1 MLMLRVQLFC
11 PKRLNTMKPGGAIP
25 NRPSALRPPGTE
37 PAARKRTPP
46 RLDKAISPRH
56 GNADHAD
63 PCRDPLRPVSLPVVG
78 HFGAQHDGQV
88 KKRVSENVRADE
100 AVFRLL
106 LESMH
111 EGAVVMTADGTIL
124 YANPCFARL
133 VKCPLHEVMMG
144 SVSRF
149 LSAADQAVVAP
160 LLKRRTR
167 TDSKL
172 LISLQT
178 ADGSHVPTHVWVRP
192 MSGQSG
198 RNRAIGMVVT
208 DVTDFEPGEALLR
221 SLTHRVVQA
230 HEAERGQVALQLH
243 ERITQ
248 MLCGILFRCQS
259 LAAQLP
265 PNQGGAHDE
274 AVRIT
279 RMLGEAAEEV
289 ERISHD
295 LRPSVLDNLGL
306 VAALG
311 ATHAEF
317 VARTG
322 SALKVSLMPLTDRLS
337 PEADIAL
344 YRIHQEALKN
354 IEQHARARHVS
365 VELTQHG
372 GTVQLTIRDD
382 GTGFHDS
389 PSGAARKTQGLGLLS
404 MRERAAAVGGVL
416 KVESVRAKGTLIQA
430 QIPTLN
436 HIKGPTS

>member
-1 MLMLRVQLFC
+1 MLWVQLFC

-25 NRPSALRPPGTE
+25 NRNSALRPTGTE
-37 PAARKRTPP
+37 PAARKGTPP
-46 RLDKAISPRH
+46 RLDRTIRHRH
-56 GNADHAD
+56 GNAERVEPIGESSD
-63 PCRDPLRPVSLPVVG
+63 PGPAPVVG
-78 HFGAQHDGQV
+78 QFGPQHDGQV
-88 KKRVSENVRADE
+88 KKPVSASVGADE
-100 AVFRLL
+100 PVFRLL
-106 LESMH
+106 LESMN
-111 EGAVVMTADGTIL
+111 EGAVVMTADGMIL

-144 SVSRF
+144 SVARF
-149 LSAADQAVVAP
+149 LSAADLAVLAP

-167 TDSKL
+167 SDSKL
-172 LISLQT
+172 LVSLQT
-178 ADGSHVPTHVWVRP
+178 MDGSHVPTHVWVRP
-192 MSGQSG
+192 ISGGHSG
-198 RNRAIGMVVT
+198 RNRTIGMVVT
-208 DVTDFEPGEALLR
+208 DVTDLEPGEALLR

-230 HEAERGQVALQLH
+230 HEVERGQVALQLH

-265 PNQGGAHDE
+265 PNQGGVHDE
-274 AVRIT
+274 AMRIT

-322 SALKVSLMPLTDRLS
+322 TALKVSLMPLTDRLS

-354 IEQHARARHVS
+354 IEQHARARHVG
-365 VELTQHG
+365 VELTQHQ

-382 GTGFHDS
+382 GTGFHDL
-389 PSGAARKTQGLGLLS
+389 PSSAARKTQGLGLLS
-404 MRERAAAVGGVL
+404 MRERAAAVGGIL
-416 KVESVRAKGTLIQA
+416 KVESVRDKGTLVQA

-436 HIKGPTS
+436 Q